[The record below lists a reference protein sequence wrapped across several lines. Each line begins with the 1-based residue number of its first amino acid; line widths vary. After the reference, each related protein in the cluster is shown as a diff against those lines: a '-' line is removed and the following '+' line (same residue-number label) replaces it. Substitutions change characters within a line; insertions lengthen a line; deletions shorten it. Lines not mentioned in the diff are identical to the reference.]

1 MDKVLFEGC
10 FALYNKQCAKK
21 SQARSLQEKILK
33 RSLAFSGYLKQ
44 WRIQGCISRALST
57 LFVDSCGKIQFGNNF
72 LIKSAPSELFS
83 CVRL

>member
-44 WRIQGCISRALST
+44 WRIQGCVSRALST
-57 LFVDSCGKIQFGNNF
+57 LSCGKIQFGDNF
-72 LIKSAPSELFS
+72 LIKRKSAPSELFS

>member
-44 WRIQGCISRALST
+44 WRIQGCASRALPIYPFRRFLWEST
-57 LFVDSCGKIQFGNNF
+57 IWGQFFNKKENWT
-72 LIKSAPSELFS
+72 
-83 CVRL
+83 